1 MSDVT
6 QLAVMIMTATGPFLL
21 AGLGTVI
28 AGRAGVFLVL
38 QEGLMLLGAVV
49 VFLVALETNVVVAL
63 GATALVG
70 FVIGALMAQGTTRW
84 NLNQFVLGLAI
95 FLATFG
101 AARGLF
107 AWASESTTVYRKID
121 VLASLPIP
129 GLSSIPGIGPVL
141 FAQNALVY
149 FALAMAALTWWVF
162 YRTRTGL
169 ALRVVGEN
177 PRSADSLGI
186 SVDRVRTVATGVG
199 CALIALGGA
208 YLPLV
213 YTQTYTDGIVSG
225 RGWMVIA
232 LAFLG
237 AWRPDWIVA
246 GAVFFATMEALGL
259 WVQSTGAAIPSEALI
274 VLPYVAT
281 IVVMTV
287 FSRQIRVPDGL
298 GENYDRESRTR

>member
-1 MSDVT
+1 MNDFT

-38 QEGLMLLGAVV
+38 QEGLMALGAVV
-49 VFLVALETNVVVAL
+49 VFLVALEANAVMAL
-63 GATALVG
+63 LAAAVVG
-70 FVIGALMAQGTTRW
+70 FVIGALMAHGATRW
-84 NLNQFVLGLAI
+84 NLNQFVLGLAL
-95 FLATFG
+95 FLATLG

-107 AWASESTTVYRKID
+107 KWSSESTTVYRKID
-121 VLASLPIP
+121 ALASLPIP
-129 GLSSIPGIGPVL
+129 GLSDIPVLGPVL
-141 FAQNALVY
+141 FDQNALLY
-149 FALAMAALTWWVF
+149 FALVMAAVTWWVL
-162 YRTRTGL
+162 YRTGTGL
-169 ALRVVGEN
+169 SVRVVGEN

-186 SVDRVRTVATGVG
+186 SVHRVRVLATGAG

-208 YLPLV
+208 YLPLI
-213 YTQTYTDGIVSG
+213 YTRTYTDGIVAG

-237 AWRPDWIVA
+237 AWRPDWIVG
-246 GAVFFATMEALGL
+246 GAIFFATMDALGL
-259 WVQSTGAAIPSEALI
+259 WVQSTGADIPPELLT

-287 FSRQIRVPDGL
+287 FSRQIRIPAGL